1 MPSNQP
7 ETPTPD
13 ALDAAVEEA
22 RERVGHWITRGYAD
36 LSSYEHAA
44 INALV
49 AAVEASAVARERQ
62 RECVWTQRGTAS
74 WNTQCGEYI
83 IATFRSARC
92 DECGGRVRV
101 VDPAPMRTDGR
112 CTGCDRLATREAD
125 GGHWCE
131 ACWGRSSAFRAGE
144 G

>member
-22 RERVGHWITRGYAD
+22 VQSTLSRFYPRRERQKFR
-36 LSSYEHAA
+36 
-44 INALV
+44 NACLLPLI
-49 AAVEASAVARERQ
+49 AAVEARAVARERG

-74 WNTQCGEYI
+74 WDTQCGEYI

-101 VDPAPMRTDGR
+101 AAP
-112 CTGCDRLATREAD
+112 
-125 GGHWCE
+125 
-131 ACWGRSSAFRAGE
+131 
-144 G
+144 